1 MAPFHLMP
9 EKSNDIAKQ
18 LMIALD
24 RLEYATE
31 LIKMWVGYLNSHLSD
46 TEEMLVEKCKEFL
59 GENNES

>member
-1 MAPFHLMP
+1 MAPFYLMP
-9 EKSNDIAKQ
+9 EKSDEITEQ

-31 LIKMWVGYLNSHLSD
+31 LIKMWVGYMNSHLSD
-46 TEEMLVEKCKEFL
+46 TEKMLVDKCNEFL